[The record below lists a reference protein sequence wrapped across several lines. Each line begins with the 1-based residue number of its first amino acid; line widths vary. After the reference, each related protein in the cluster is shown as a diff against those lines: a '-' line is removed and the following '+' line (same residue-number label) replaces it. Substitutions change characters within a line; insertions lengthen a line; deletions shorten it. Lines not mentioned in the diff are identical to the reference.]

1 MRLHSYVVAHDT
13 GFAPNPF
20 WGFCTLATC
29 KPVIRRTATIG
40 DWVVGISPKR
50 RGNRVVFAMLV
61 DEILD
66 YVSYYRDHRFAC
78 KIPVYSKNGV
88 IWKAGDNIYKPLA
101 NGTFRQL
108 RSMHS
113 RGERENPQTKAHDL
127 SGENILIAK
136 KFHYFG
142 ASGPELPLHLTA
154 LKVGRAHKNH
164 FTPETIANFVNF
176 IANFPAG
183 LISKPTH
190 WPATDK
196 SWQRVISDETGTQ

>member
-1 MRLHSYVVAHDT
+1 MWWPTTPASRRT
-13 GFAPNPF
+13 RF

-154 LKVGRAHKNH
+154 LKV
-164 FTPETIANFVNF
+164 
-176 IANFPAG
+176 AG
-183 LISKPTH
+183 LIKTTLRLRQLQILLILLRIFPR
-190 WPATDK
+190 A
-196 SWQRVISDETGTQ
+196 